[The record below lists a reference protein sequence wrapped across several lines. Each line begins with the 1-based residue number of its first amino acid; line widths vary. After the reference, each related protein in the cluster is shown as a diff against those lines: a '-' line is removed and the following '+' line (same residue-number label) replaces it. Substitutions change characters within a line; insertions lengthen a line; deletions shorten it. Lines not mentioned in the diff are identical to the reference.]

1 MSEKDMKNLI
11 SSFRPQPFKF
21 MELTLDVIEGDP
33 NQPRKA
39 FGFGAG
45 GDYNRLMKS
54 ISHYGI
60 EDPIKVSEI
69 EEGRFL
75 IMDGHR
81 RFSCAKELGLETV
94 PCRVYPK
101 MSEGEFEARRFEMQ
115 NNRRSWKPM
124 EKANAIHK
132 ITAEYKGSTKKEL
145 ANLLGISPIHLSHYI
160 ELRDMRVEY
169 LELMSDYNMKE
180 YQRIAFMQMLPKLR
194 KIKQYEIDN
203 IIKILFKKISDNVM
217 FVANDFK
224 ILSKIFTNASLHEE
238 EILNFLTEPL
248 MTVNELSEK
257 SRLSGFSSQIKILIK
272 ELTAKKNFNINLTEK
287 EQNLLEDLHKLMG
300 TFTNNAEYFSTE
312 V

>member
-1 MSEKDMKNLI
+1 MGESNIKNLI
-11 SSFRPQPFKF
+11 DSFRPQPFKF

-39 FGFGAG
+39 FGLGAG

-81 RFSCAKELGLETV
+81 RFSCAKELELETV

-132 ITAEYKGSTKKEL
+132 ITAEYKGATKKEL
-145 ANLLGISPIHLSHYI
+145 ANLLGISPVHFSHYI

-169 LELMSDYNMKE
+169 LELMSDYSMKE
-180 YQRIAFMQMLPKLR
+180 YQRIAFMHMLPKLR
-194 KIKQYEIDN
+194 KIKQYEIDE
-203 IIKILFKKISDNVM
+203 IIKILFQKISDNVM

-224 ILSKIFTNASLHEE
+224 TLSKIFTNASLHEE
-238 EILNFLTEPL
+238 EILNFLSEPL

-272 ELTAKKNFNINLTEK
+272 ELGAKKNLNIKLTDK
-287 EQNLLEDLHKLMG
+287 EQKLLEDLQKLMA
-300 TFTNNAEYFSTE
+300 TFTSNAEYLSTNL
-312 V
+312 

>member
-1 MSEKDMKNLI
+1 MSENNIKSLI
-11 SSFRPQPFKF
+11 DSFRPRPFKF
-21 MELTLDVIEGDP
+21 MELPLEVIEGDP

-39 FGFGAG
+39 FGLGAG

-54 ISHYGI
+54 ILHYGI

-81 RFSCAKELGLETV
+81 RFSCAKELELETV

-132 ITAEYKGSTKKEL
+132 IKAEYKDATKKEI
-145 ANLLGISPIHLSHYI
+145 ANLLGMSPVHLSHFI
-160 ELRDMRVEY
+160 GLRDMRVEY

-194 KIKQYEIDN
+194 KIKQYEIDD
-203 IIKILFKKISDNVM
+203 IVKILFQKISDNVM
-217 FVANDFK
+217 FIASDFK
-224 ILSKIFTNASLHEE
+224 ALSKIFSNASLHEE
-238 EILNFLTEPL
+238 EILNFLVEPL
-248 MTVNELSEK
+248 MPVNELSER
-257 SRLSGFSSQIKILIK
+257 SRLSGFSSQIKILVK
-272 ELTAKKNFNINLTEK
+272 ELSKKKNLNIKLTEK
-287 EQNLLEDLHKLMG
+287 EHKLLEDLHTLTG
-300 TFTNNAEYFSTE
+300 TFTNNAEYFSTDI
-312 V
+312 